1 MKKYDAI
8 FIINDRKFDDGGD
21 AFAKKVEETILGLG
35 GADVKINN
43 MGRKQ
48 FARPIGKRTSG
59 VYLRFFF
66 ELDPAKVSEVSEAFR
81 LENAVLRTVV
91 YNYDIPENPV
101 TLDLNK

>member
-21 AFAKKVEETILGLG
+21 AFAKKVEETLVGLG
-35 GADVKINN
+35 GGDVKVTN
-43 MGRKQ
+43 MVRKQ
-48 FARPIGKRTSG
+48 FARAIGKRTSG

-66 ELDPAKVSEVSEAFR
+66 ELDPDNVKEFVESFR

-101 TLDLNK
+101 TLDLHK